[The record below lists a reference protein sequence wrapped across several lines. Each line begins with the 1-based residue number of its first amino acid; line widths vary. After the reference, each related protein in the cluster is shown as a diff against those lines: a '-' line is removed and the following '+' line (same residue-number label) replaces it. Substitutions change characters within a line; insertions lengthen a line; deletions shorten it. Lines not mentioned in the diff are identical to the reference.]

1 MIMFWDYFNAQ
12 VNLIPLPSQRI
23 GAAQLANGLQYFGRS
38 IHGKMDVNGDG
49 LVDLS
54 VGSLGAAVLLWWGIS
69 RLFPHVCW
77 KYSQFR
83 KITQV
88 LWLR

>member
-1 MIMFWDYFNAQ
+1 MHNVFIPFLLKARVRYLLIMLLEYFNDYFSELPVASQ

-54 VGSLGAAVLLWWGIS
+54 VGSLGAAVLLW
-69 RLFPHVCW
+69 
-77 KYSQFR
+77 
-83 KITQV
+83 
-88 LWLR
+88 